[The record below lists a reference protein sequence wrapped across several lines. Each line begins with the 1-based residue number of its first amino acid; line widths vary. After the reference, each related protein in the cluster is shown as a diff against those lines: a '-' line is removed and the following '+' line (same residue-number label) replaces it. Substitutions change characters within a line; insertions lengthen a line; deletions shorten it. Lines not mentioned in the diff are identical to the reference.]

1 MPSIKISCCF
11 HLKLNWGFLQGEQVL
26 VYHAFISVT
35 FISKQCAFNVGLLEV
50 HHNVF
55 VVKKFAR
62 KWNRNFIKNCVIF
75 YSVVLSW
82 LTKFNMLNRHLGK
95 HNARNIFCFLFLLIP
110 FEYLMGIMG
119 IKKNPMTV
127 FTSCK
132 ALKGWVYGNPD
143 NTQLCLKKQK
153 SIFYVLI
160 FFCIFQRTYLIL
172 F

>member
-1 MPSIKISCCF
+1 MPSIKISWCF
-11 HLKLNWGFLQGEQVL
+11 HLKLSWGFLQGEQVL
-26 VYHAFISVT
+26 GVKLGMKIFHIKHDYHAFISVT

-55 VVKKFAR
+55 AVKKIAR
-62 KWNRNFIKNCVIF
+62 KWNIKNCIIF

-82 LTKFNMLNRHLGK
+82 LTKFNMSNRHLEK

-143 NTQLCLKKQK
+143 NTQLWLKNK
-153 SIFYVLI
+153 SLYFMS
-160 FFCIFQRTYLIL
+160 
-172 F
+172 